1 MSHRHFKERQS
12 RRLNWII
19 QQEQADIEAQRL
31 RDEKEQVQDGLGRLI
46 RWAEDT
52 ESQNSKDMREVGR

>member
-1 MSHRHFKERQS
+1 MRRRDFKQRQS
-12 RRLNWII
+12 RRLNWMI